1 MLEHGR
7 ILLFVRTSGE
17 IPPTLV
23 SFLKRGVAVP
33 RGANARLMWMTAKQL
48 QMREVATRLFKI
60 DWAVVNNVS
69 KIMFGDYTEPSA
81 ETKKYQQ
88 VNDNMHKSMDIK
100 FTGDADKDFLAA
112 MIPHH
117 QGAVDMAE
125 VVLQHGKNP
134 KIRQLA
140 QEIIT
145 MQKKEIAEMKQLL
158 KEAK

>member
-1 MLEHGR
+1 MKIIPLKI
-7 ILLFVRTSGE
+7 ILIASTAFCC
-17 IPPTLV
+17 
-23 SFLKRGVAVP
+23 FGVAAQTKAIDSHA
-33 RGANARLMWMTAKQL
+33 GHGSHAGHNSSASSTAT
-48 QMREVATRLFKI
+48 AT
-60 DWAVVNNVS
+60 VS
-69 KIMFGDYTEPSA
+69 
-81 ETKKYQQ
+81 TKKYQQ

>member
-1 MLEHGR
+1 MKSASYKIILIFFLSFSCYKVSAQAKVTDPHAGHGSH
-7 ILLFVRTSGE
+7 VGNSASASSNST
-17 IPPTLV
+17 T
-23 SFLKRGVAVP
+23 
-33 RGANARLMWMTAKQL
+33 TA
-48 QMREVATRLFKI
+48 
-60 DWAVVNNVS
+60 S
-69 KIMFGDYTEPSA
+69 
-81 ETKKYQQ
+81 TKKYQQ
-88 VNDNMHKSMDIK
+88 INDNMHKSMDIK

-158 KEAK
+158 KDSK

>member
-1 MLEHGR
+1 MKIIPLKIILIASTAFSCFGAAAHSKATDPHAGHGSHAGHNSS
-7 ILLFVRTSGE
+7 VSSTETTTTS
-17 IPPTLV
+17 
-23 SFLKRGVAVP
+23 
-33 RGANARLMWMTAKQL
+33 
-48 QMREVATRLFKI
+48 
-60 DWAVVNNVS
+60 
-69 KIMFGDYTEPSA
+69 
-81 ETKKYQQ
+81 TKKYQQ
-88 VNDNMHKSMDIK
+88 INDNMHKSMDIK

>member
-1 MLEHGR
+1 MKSIPYKLIFIFSLAFSCYKVSAQNKVTDPHAGHG
-7 ILLFVRTSGE
+7 SHAGH
-17 IPPTLV
+17 
-23 SFLKRGVAVP
+23 SSSASSK
-33 RGANARLMWMTAKQL
+33 
-48 QMREVATRLFKI
+48 ATQSI
-60 DWAVVNNVS
+60 S
-69 KIMFGDYTEPSA
+69 
-81 ETKKYQQ
+81 TKKYQQ
-88 VNDNMHKSMDIK
+88 INDNMHKSMDIT

-125 VVLQHGKNP
+125 VVLQHGKSP

-158 KEAK
+158 KESK

>member
-1 MLEHGR
+1 MKSAFYKIILILSIALSCYKVSAQNKASDPHAGHGSHAGHSSSASNKS
-7 ILLFVRTSGE
+7 T
-17 IPPTLV
+17 TAV
-23 SFLKRGVAVP
+23 S
-33 RGANARLMWMTAKQL
+33 
-48 QMREVATRLFKI
+48 
-60 DWAVVNNVS
+60 
-69 KIMFGDYTEPSA
+69 
-81 ETKKYQQ
+81 TKKYQQ
-88 VNDNMHKSMDIK
+88 INDNMHKSMDIK

-117 QGAVDMAE
+117 QGAVEMAE

-158 KEAK
+158 KESK

>member
-1 MLEHGR
+1 MKNTSHKI
-7 ILLFVRTSGE
+7 ILIALTAFFCS
-17 IPPTLV
+17 
-23 SFLKRGVAVP
+23 GVAAQTKATDP
-33 RGANARLMWMTAKQL
+33 HAGHGSHAGHNSSASSTAT
-48 QMREVATRLFKI
+48 AT
-60 DWAVVNNVS
+60 AS
-69 KIMFGDYTEPSA
+69 
-81 ETKKYQQ
+81 TKKYQQ

-145 MQKKEIAEMKQLL
+145 MQKKEIVEMKQLL
-158 KEAK
+158 KESK

>member
-1 MLEHGR
+1 MCIR
-7 ILLFVRTSGE
+7 DR
-17 IPPTLV
+17 
-23 SFLKRGVAVP
+23 
-33 RGANARLMWMTAKQL
+33 
-48 QMREVATRLFKI
+48 
-60 DWAVVNNVS
+60 
-69 KIMFGDYTEPSA
+69 
-81 ETKKYQQ
+81 
-88 VNDNMHKSMDIK
+88 

-140 QEIIT
+140 KEIIT

-158 KEAK
+158 KDSK

>member
-1 MLEHGR
+1 MPGMGR
-7 ILLFVRTSGE
+7 TQEIALLQQASQ
-17 IPPTLV
+17 PQQHP
-23 SFLKRGVAVP
+23 
-33 RGANARLMWMTAKQL
+33 Q
-48 QMREVATRLFKI
+48 
-60 DWAVVNNVS
+60 
-69 KIMFGDYTEPSA
+69 
-81 ETKKYQQ
+81 KKYQQ
-88 VNDNMHKSMDIK
+88 INDNMHKSMDIK

-117 QGAVDMAE
+117 QGAVEMAE

-158 KEAK
+158 KDSK

>member
-1 MLEHGR
+1 MKSISYKIILMFFLALSCYKVSAQTKVTDPHAGHGSHAGHSSSASSK
-7 ILLFVRTSGE
+7 VTATTS
-17 IPPTLV
+17 
-23 SFLKRGVAVP
+23 
-33 RGANARLMWMTAKQL
+33 
-48 QMREVATRLFKI
+48 
-60 DWAVVNNVS
+60 
-69 KIMFGDYTEPSA
+69 
-81 ETKKYQQ
+81 TKKYQQ
-88 VNDNMHKSMDIK
+88 INDNMHTSMDIK

-145 MQKKEIAEMKQLL
+145 MQKKEIAEMKQLF
-158 KEAK
+158 KESK

>member
-1 MLEHGR
+1 MKCTLNKIILILSIALSCYKVSAQNKASDPHAGHGSHAGHSSSASNKS
-7 ILLFVRTSGE
+7 T
-17 IPPTLV
+17 TAV
-23 SFLKRGVAVP
+23 S
-33 RGANARLMWMTAKQL
+33 
-48 QMREVATRLFKI
+48 
-60 DWAVVNNVS
+60 
-69 KIMFGDYTEPSA
+69 
-81 ETKKYQQ
+81 TKKYQQ
-88 VNDNMHKSMDIK
+88 INDNIHKSMDIK

-117 QGAVDMAE
+117 QGAVEMAE

-158 KEAK
+158 KESK

>member
-1 MLEHGR
+1 MKSVFYKTILILSIALSCYKVSAQNKASDPHAGHGSHAGHSSSASNKS
-7 ILLFVRTSGE
+7 T
-17 IPPTLV
+17 TAV
-23 SFLKRGVAVP
+23 S
-33 RGANARLMWMTAKQL
+33 
-48 QMREVATRLFKI
+48 
-60 DWAVVNNVS
+60 
-69 KIMFGDYTEPSA
+69 
-81 ETKKYQQ
+81 TKKYQQ
-88 VNDNMHKSMDIK
+88 INDNMHKSMDIK

-117 QGAVDMAE
+117 QGAVEMAE

-158 KEAK
+158 KESK

>member
-1 MLEHGR
+1 MKSISYKIILIFSIAFSCYKVSAQNKAADPHAGHGSHAGHSSSASNKSN
-7 ILLFVRTSGE
+7 T
-17 IPPTLV
+17 PV
-23 SFLKRGVAVP
+23 S
-33 RGANARLMWMTAKQL
+33 
-48 QMREVATRLFKI
+48 
-60 DWAVVNNVS
+60 
-69 KIMFGDYTEPSA
+69 
-81 ETKKYQQ
+81 TKKYQQ
-88 VNDNMHKSMDIK
+88 INDSMHKSMDIK

-117 QGAVDMAE
+117 QGAVEMAE

-158 KEAK
+158 KDLK

>member
-1 MLEHGR
+1 MIFFLALSCYKVSAQTKVTDPHAGHGSHAGHSSSASSK
-7 ILLFVRTSGE
+7 VTVTTS
-17 IPPTLV
+17 
-23 SFLKRGVAVP
+23 
-33 RGANARLMWMTAKQL
+33 
-48 QMREVATRLFKI
+48 
-60 DWAVVNNVS
+60 
-69 KIMFGDYTEPSA
+69 
-81 ETKKYQQ
+81 TKKYQQ
-88 VNDNMHKSMDIK
+88 INDNMHTSMDIK

-158 KEAK
+158 KESK

>member
-1 MLEHGR
+1 MKSASYKIILIFFLAFSCYKVSAQAKVTDPHAGHGPH
-7 ILLFVRTSGE
+7 SGNSAAASSKS
-17 IPPTLV
+17 TT
-23 SFLKRGVAVP
+23 
-33 RGANARLMWMTAKQL
+33 TA
-48 QMREVATRLFKI
+48 
-60 DWAVVNNVS
+60 S
-69 KIMFGDYTEPSA
+69 
-81 ETKKYQQ
+81 TKKYQQ
-88 VNDNMHKSMDIK
+88 INDNLHKSMDIK

-117 QGAVDMAE
+117 QGAVEMAE

-158 KEAK
+158 KDSK

>member
-1 MLEHGR
+1 MKSVFYKTILILSIALSCYKVSAQNKASDPHAGHGSHAGHSSSASNKS
-7 ILLFVRTSGE
+7 T
-17 IPPTLV
+17 PTV
-23 SFLKRGVAVP
+23 S
-33 RGANARLMWMTAKQL
+33 
-48 QMREVATRLFKI
+48 
-60 DWAVVNNVS
+60 
-69 KIMFGDYTEPSA
+69 
-81 ETKKYQQ
+81 TKKYQQ
-88 VNDNMHKSMDIK
+88 INDNMHKSMDIK

-117 QGAVDMAE
+117 QGAVEMAE

-158 KEAK
+158 KESK

>member
-1 MLEHGR
+1 MKNISLKI
-7 ILLFVRTSGE
+7 ILLASTAFSCC
-17 IPPTLV
+17 
-23 SFLKRGVAVP
+23 GVAAQTKVTDP
-33 RGANARLMWMTAKQL
+33 HAGHGSHAGHSSSASSTA
-48 QMREVATRLFKI
+48 TTTT
-60 DWAVVNNVS
+60 S
-69 KIMFGDYTEPSA
+69 
-81 ETKKYQQ
+81 TKKYQQ
-88 VNDNMHKSMDIK
+88 INDNMHKSMDIK

-158 KEAK
+158 KDSK

>member
-1 MLEHGR
+1 MTLQSLSCYKVSAQNKASDPHAGHGSHAGHSSSASNKS
-7 ILLFVRTSGE
+7 T
-17 IPPTLV
+17 PTA
-23 SFLKRGVAVP
+23 S
-33 RGANARLMWMTAKQL
+33 
-48 QMREVATRLFKI
+48 
-60 DWAVVNNVS
+60 
-69 KIMFGDYTEPSA
+69 
-81 ETKKYQQ
+81 TKKYQQ
-88 VNDNMHKSMDIK
+88 INDNMHKRMDIK

-117 QGAVDMAE
+117 QGAVEMAE

-158 KEAK
+158 KESK